1 MFPIMVFIRK
11 KFIGNRLKTK
21 PYSSI
26 EKNSRFLTLLH
37 AFKMKKFFGKKS
49 QKGKDDNSNTP
60 DTEESKLPP
69 LNVLVMDGDRTHNW
83 PAIFHGKNTSNNRPI
98 HIYQASWNKVEVT
111 TYPEYPIVHM
121 QPLHT
126 TKSYLATLEQ
136 EKAKK
141 DKGGS
146 IAYESKQSSYEQ
158 PTCDVKPHFLLIRN
172 QPRGALPV
180 TDCLNAFYGLMMA
193 NVPCMNSFQAV
204 YMNLERPIMLG
215 ALRAIEKRVG
225 HDKFPLINATYY
237 SSERQM
243 VIAPEMP
250 AVIKIAHAH
259 AGINFHYVLCFMFYI
274 FYV

>member
-1 MFPIMVFIRK
+1 MRSFHGICLIFKHIQSTKVRSQCKSENSTQFHQS
-11 KFIGNRLKTK
+11 KTLFK
-21 PYSSI
+21 
-26 EKNSRFLTLLH
+26 TLH
-37 AFKMKKFFGKKS
+37 PEMKKLFGKKS
-49 QKGKDDNSNTP
+49 KTNDENKSQITD
-60 DTEESKLPP
+60 EECKLPP
-69 LNVLVMDGDRTHNW
+69 LNIMVMDGDRSHNW
-83 PAIFHGKNTSNNRPI
+83 PSIFDGKKTRNNRPI

-111 TYPEYPIVHM
+111 TYPEGPMVHM

-126 TKSYLATLEQ
+126 TESYKALLEQ
-136 EKAKK
+136 Q
-141 DKGGS
+141 DSNKGV
-146 IAYESKQSSYEQ
+146 AYQNMQQSYHQ
-158 PTCDVKPHFLLIRN
+158 PTVDIKPHFLLIRN

-180 TDCLNAFYGLMMA
+180 TDCLNAFYGLMMS

-215 ALRAIEKRVG
+215 ALREIENRVG

-259 AGINFHYVLCFMFYI
+259 AGIVYVSVSVSTICG
-274 FYV
+274 